1 MITTY
6 KKLATLAVTIG
17 QPTSSQKYLNLA
29 QELLEKTMVPR
40 GDDEPET
47 EEEKKENAEKMSQ
60 MHF

>member
-1 MITTY
+1 
-6 KKLATLAVTIG
+6 
-17 QPTSSQKYLNLA
+17 LA